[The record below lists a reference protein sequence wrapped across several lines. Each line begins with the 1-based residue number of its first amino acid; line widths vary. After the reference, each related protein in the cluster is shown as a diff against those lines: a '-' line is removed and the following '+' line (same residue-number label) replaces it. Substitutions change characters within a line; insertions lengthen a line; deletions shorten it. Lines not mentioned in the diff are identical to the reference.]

1 MVLTV
6 EQTVVDLDVLI
17 VDGTVEGDC
26 DHHREVGDLGKALGE
41 HAVSEVG

>member
-1 MVLTV
+1 M
-6 EQTVVDLDVLI
+6 EKAVVDPDVLV
-17 VDGTVEGDC
+17 VDGPVEGDG